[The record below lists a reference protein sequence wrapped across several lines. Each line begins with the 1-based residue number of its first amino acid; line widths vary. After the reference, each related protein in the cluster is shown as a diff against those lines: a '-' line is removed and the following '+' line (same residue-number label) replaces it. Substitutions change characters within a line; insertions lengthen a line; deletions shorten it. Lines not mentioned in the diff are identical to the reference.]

1 MLARHTTDEPDR
13 SHISKLTP
21 SDATDTV
28 ILGGACTTAPI
39 EEAQKGGRVALYL
52 PWQGRIAIS
61 ARFS

>member
-21 SDATDTV
+21 SDATGTV

-39 EEAQKGGRVALYL
+39 EEALKVSRVALHL
-52 PWQGRIAIS
+52 TWRGRIAIS